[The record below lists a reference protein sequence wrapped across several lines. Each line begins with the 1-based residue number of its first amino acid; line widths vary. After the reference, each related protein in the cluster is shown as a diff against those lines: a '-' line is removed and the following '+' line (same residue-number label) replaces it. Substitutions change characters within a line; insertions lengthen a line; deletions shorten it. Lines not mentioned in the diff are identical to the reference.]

1 MSDRRRFLKGLTSL
15 PLATV
20 LANPRLAAAVSAGLK
35 EVEAKLL
42 DGRRVKAALAVPQ
55 GQAKGSILLV
65 HEWWGLNN
73 QIKSVASEFANQ
85 GYTALAVDLYHG
97 KVAGTRDGARNLMQS
112 VDSKVATETLN
123 VWVKRL
129 HEDARA
135 GAKLATIGWCFGGGW
150 SLNASLAAPVDAT
163 IVYYGRVNKTA
174 EELSV
179 LRGPVLGHFATQDKW
194 INKQMVSGFES
205 AMDAAGKSYTSHWYD
220 AQHAF
225 ANPTSAR
232 YDAEDA
238 ALAWQRTLEFLKRH
252 LGS

>member
-20 LANPRLAAAVSAGLK
+20 LASPRLAAAVSAGLQ
-35 EVEAKLL
+35 EVEAKLA
-42 DGRRVKAALAVPQ
+42 DGRTVKAALATPQ
-55 GQAKGSILLV
+55 GQANGSILLI
-65 HEWWGLNN
+65 HEWWGLND

-97 KVAGTRDGARNLMQS
+97 KVAGTGDHARSLMQS
-112 VDSKVATETLN
+112 VDSNVATETLKI
-123 VWVKRL
+123 WVKWLR
-129 HEDARA
+129 ENARA
-135 GAKLATIGWCFGGGW
+135 GGKLATIGWCFGGGW

-174 EELSV
+174 DELSA
-179 LRGPVLGHFATQDKW
+179 LKGPVLGHFATQDKW

-205 AMDAAGKSYTSHWYD
+205 AMDAAGKSYTSYWYD

-238 ALAWQRTLEFLKRH
+238 ALAWQRTLDFLKRH
-252 LGS
+252 LSS

>member
-1 MSDRRRFLKGLTSL
+1 MSDRRRFLKGLTSI

-20 LANPRLAAAVSAGLK
+20 LANPRLAAAVSAGLQD
-35 EVEAKLL
+35 VEAKLT
-42 DGRRVKAALAVPQ
+42 DGRTIKAALANPQ
-55 GQAKGSILLV
+55 GQAKGSILLI

-97 KVAGTRDGARNLMQS
+97 KVADTRDGARSLMKS
-112 VDSKVATETLN
+112 VNPTVATETLEIWLRWLREN
-123 VWVKRL
+123 
-129 HEDARA
+129 ARA
-135 GAKLATIGWCFGGGW
+135 DGKLATIGWCFGGGW

-163 IVYYGRVNKTA
+163 IVYYGRVDKTA
-174 EELSV
+174 GELSS
-179 LRGPVLGHFATQDKW
+179 LKGPVLGHFATQDEW
-194 INKQMVSGFES
+194 INEKMVSGFES
-205 AMDAAGKSYTSHWYD
+205 AMDAAGKSYTSYWYD

-232 YDAEDA
+232 YDAGDA
-238 ALAWQRTLEFLKRH
+238 ALAWQRTLDFLKRY